1 MLIIYIHLHKMQ
13 KTEMQSKLYEYVEH
27 FIRFITVNSDSKHV
41 SIQTLIDEARNYV
54 DSTVFKEN

>member
-1 MLIIYIHLHKMQ
+1 
-13 KTEMQSKLYEYVEH
+13 MQSKLYEYVEH